1 MVLTLNFPKMN
12 CVAVIVWLVCGERMN
27 AITIVKPID
36 KLAMLFQWMYSISIN
51 LWKQHSL
58 KLNAFALLTRNVL
71 SPTREYSC
79 NRILYIVL
87 KSSLSAPCIS
97 KQIFFLLPF
106 LLFVLNFVHSTC
118 IGPFSSVLCIE
129 HWASRSLTLILLDVF
144 SFVLLW
150 IKMLT
155 AYLKKRINAVH
166 RSVCMFV
173 AAYVPQYFGCF

>member
-1 MVLTLNFPKMN
+1 MN
-12 CVAVIVWLVCGERMN
+12 I
-27 AITIVKPID
+27 ITILKPID

-71 SPTREYSC
+71 SSTRVYSC

-87 KSSLSAPCIS
+87 KSGLSALCIS
-97 KQIFFLLPF
+97 KQIFFASFFFFRFKFCTFHLYRP
-106 LLFVLNFVHSTC
+106 V
-118 IGPFSSVLCIE
+118 SSILCIE
-129 HWASRSLTLILLDVF
+129 HRALRSLTLILLNVL

-173 AAYVPQYFGCF
+173 AAYVPQCFGCF